1 MPTEDAPVTPSPEP
15 GAMVHVVDIIPNIYT
30 DIRYATD
37 NNFTGET
44 IYDSPEVYLRY
55 STALKLSRVQER
67 LNAQGYSLCIWDGW
81 RPVAAQFTLWR
92 VCPDARY
99 VANPFNGVGNHC
111 RGNTVD
117 ITLATLAG
125 ERVEMPTDFDNF
137 TALADRDYSDVS
149 AQAAENARL
158 LEREMAAEGFTGYSA
173 ECLLPAETVDIITE
187 TPLLAAPDDSAEKLY
202 SAPAGAAAEVIDRLD
217 GGWLLLKT
225 DGAYG
230 YAKLG

>member
-1 MPTEDAPVTPSPEP
+1 MR
-15 GAMVHVVDIIPNIYT
+15 VVDIIPNIYT

-117 ITLATLAG
+117 ITLVTLAG

-137 TALADRDYSDVS
+137 TGLADRDYSDVS

-158 LEREMAAEGFTGYSA
+158 LNARWPPRAS
-173 ECLLPAETVDIITE
+173 PATPPSGGTTRTATATTCATVCCRR
-187 TPLLAAPDDSAEKLY
+187 K
-202 SAPAGAAAEVIDRLD
+202 RL
-217 GGWLLLKT
+217 T
-225 DGAYG
+225 
-230 YAKLG
+230 

>member
-1 MPTEDAPVTPSPEP
+1 MPTENVPVTPSPEP
-15 GAMVHVVDIIPNIYT
+15 GAMVRVVDIIPNIYT

-44 IYDSPEVYLRY
+44 IYDSPEVHLRY

-117 ITLATLAG
+117 ITLVTLAG

-137 TALADRDYSDVS
+137 TGMADRDYSDVS
-149 AQAAENARL
+149 AQAAENALSLIHISEPTR
-158 LEREMAAEGFTGYSA
+158 
-173 ECLLPAETVDIITE
+173 P
-187 TPLLAAPDDSAEKLY
+187 
-202 SAPAGAAAEVIDRLD
+202 
-217 GGWLLLKT
+217 
-225 DGAYG
+225 
-230 YAKLG
+230 